1 MLVFHG
7 TREYDENGNILS
19 GSKEDAKILA
29 GMIKQINA
37 DIQNTFKI
45 REPNNLKLPKVQNF
59 SSQKSYF
66 INKINSLK
74 NKFKLKDSDNVMM
87 YHQKWWEEFIQQKAK
102 SFKYNITNDILMDL
116 VKRWAY
122 NNKSIKIVD
131 LRKRIKDESFLNWVN
146 DFDKNDQSSQIKTN
160 IEPFEKIFLELGAR
174 ILKNIDIFLAAN
186 PDESIDKLKSD
197 LNKAIK
203 DIENSNDVSYISKLK
218 TQLDKLNSIG
228 GVNSIIPSEGIT
240 FMYNNK
246 LYKLTGTF
254 APVNMIMGMLK
265 YGGR

>member
-1 MLVFHG
+1 
-7 TREYDENGNILS
+7 
-19 GSKEDAKILA
+19 
-29 GMIKQINA
+29 
-37 DIQNTFKI
+37 
-45 REPNNLKLPKVQNF
+45 
-59 SSQKSYF
+59 
-66 INKINSLK
+66 
-74 NKFKLKDSDNVMM
+74 
-87 YHQKWWEEFIQQKAK
+87 
-102 SFKYNITNDILMDL
+102 
-116 VKRWAY
+116 
-122 NNKSIKIVD
+122 
-131 LRKRIKDESFLNWVN
+131 
-146 DFDKNDQSSQIKTN
+146 
-160 IEPFEKIFLELGAR
+160 LGAR